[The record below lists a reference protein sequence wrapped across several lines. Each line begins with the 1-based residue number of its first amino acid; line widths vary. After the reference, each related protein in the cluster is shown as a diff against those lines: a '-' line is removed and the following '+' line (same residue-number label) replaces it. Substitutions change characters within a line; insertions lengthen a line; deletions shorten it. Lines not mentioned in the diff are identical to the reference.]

1 MNTSVISPALEI
13 GLVKI
18 KVSQLERSIAYYTEV
33 IGLQV
38 LQQNETTAHLS
49 ADGIHPIV
57 IIEEIANAIILPP
70 QSAAGLYH
78 FAILLPD
85 RVSLGLSLR
94 NLLKHRQN
102 IGQGDHLV
110 SEALYLNDPDNNGI
124 EIYADRPKET
134 WQKDEHGYI
143 IMGTE
148 PVDVEGL
155 LELAEG
161 KVWNGLPAGTK
172 IGHVHFHVSDLSEA
186 RKFYVDVLG
195 FEMMLTDNRS
205 VAFISAGG
213 YHHHMGLNTWAGVGA
228 PKAPANAAGIDYY
241 SLQLPNREAIDEV
254 AARVRAAGISADEEG
269 QFLWVTDPSGI
280 RLLFYTE
287 SV

>member
-38 LQQNETTAHLS
+38 LQQDETTAHLS

-172 IGHVHFHVSDLSEA
+172 IGHVHFHVTDLSEA

-280 RLLFYTE
+280 RILFYTE

>member
-38 LQQNETTAHLS
+38 LQQDETTAHLS

-172 IGHVHFHVSDLSEA
+172 IGHVHFHVSNLSEA

-213 YHHHMGLNTWAGVGA
+213 YHHHMGLNTWAGAGA

-280 RLLFYTE
+280 RILFYTE